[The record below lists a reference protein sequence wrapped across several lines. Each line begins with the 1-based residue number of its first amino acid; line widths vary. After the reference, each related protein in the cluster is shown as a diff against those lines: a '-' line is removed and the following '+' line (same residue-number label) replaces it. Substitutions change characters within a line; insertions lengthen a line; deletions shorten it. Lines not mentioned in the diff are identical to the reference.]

1 MEGISGGEPGDVVLV
16 PHAGMS
22 LMAPSTELAP
32 GSLLVSFVA
41 GLKHVFIGRHGLFYK
56 AELEHPA

>member
-1 MEGISGGEPGDVVLV
+1 MEGIFWGEPGDVVLA

-22 LMAPSTELAP
+22 LAAPSTELVP
-32 GSLLVSFVA
+32 GSSLVSFVA
-41 GLKHVFIGRHGLFYK
+41 GLKHVFIGRHGLFYN